1 MSKKQY
7 VPISVDRFRK
17 DVKRVTTL
25 RKLVEDP
32 ILEEAA
38 ATLKESAAPTYGSV
52 TTDGAVN
59 GTRLAYYAGYCD
71 AFRDLH
77 KLTKV
82 EPDKPNRPE
91 EWTHIQP

>member
-7 VPISVDRFRK
+7 VPISVGRFRK
-17 DVKRVTTL
+17 DVKRVTIL
-25 RKLVEDP
+25 RELVENP
-32 ILEEAA
+32 VHEEAE
-38 ATLKESAAPTYGSV
+38 ATLKEAAAPTFGSI

-82 EPDKPNRPE
+82 EQDKPNPPE